1 MLARRALVWPLLLLG
16 CSRSSPPAAADSSST
31 GPTEVVAAAPAPGA
45 APTPAPTPEPAQ
57 VATPAPEAPA
67 AAVKEASEL
76 PPGDGSSP
84 TPLSP
89 DGETVVDPASRFRVV
104 LAGASRD
111 ARLLLLD
118 ATGAAVPASEA
129 TEVGAATTLTLAP
142 STALTPGSRY
152 QLRLDGAVG
161 RELHLGDKGY
171 PPSRYALRAAGEP
184 PPSQAKAAPK
194 RKRRR

>member
-1 MLARRALVWPLLLLG
+1 MRSRCELSFLLVLAAAS
-16 CSRSSPPAAADSSST
+16 CSRTPEQAPPAPPASVAATPSQEAAAPTGPAVDPVPPAA
-31 GPTEVVAAAPAPGA
+31 PPAAP
-45 APTPAPTPEPAQ
+45 E
-57 VATPAPEAPA
+57 

-76 PPGDGSSP
+76 PPGDGASP

-118 ATGAAVPASEA
+118 AAGAAVPASEA
-129 TEVGAATTLTLAP
+129 AEVGAATILTLAP

-152 QLRLDGAVG
+152 SLRLDGAVG

-171 PPSRYALRAAGEP
+171 PPTRYALRAAGDP
-184 PPSQAKAAPK
+184 PPPPTRASPK
-194 RKRRR
+194 KRRHR